1 MGGDGIAIALVILL
15 LLLYVLPAL
24 FRRRTVLNEAPID
37 EKYAQELRIIQ
48 ARTHKITRTHTERG
62 TIFTTERNM
71 EPITRAKAAR
81 RPKTLDVRAV
91 ARKRA
96 QAKARIAKRYS
107 YHVRGMVAGTALVGL
122 SVLFWILV
130 AAVSLSSVVAGIST
144 AVGAVYLGALTM
156 MINVWQKYDAADR
169 ARIERYDA
177 ILAGAG
183 SGEFVARQ
191 DRAELADAEVARG
204 EAGSVR
210 DADDSSRD
218 AKRGDVARGE
228 AMLSGAAGKQA
239 KGMSVDHVVRVANKQ
254 AMRRGNAASKNND
267 ADGVASEAGVVADS
281 GAGVSAGASAGIVAG
296 AGLNVAK
303 VVAGKSGVGKSAAAR
318 ERAGSAV
325 ENAQNVAVS
334 GEARKQIS
342 GASTPGYTL
351 KPRIQKRKVKPFVA
365 PESAVAAVPYRPATL
380 GERLG
385 DGAVEA
391 AHEAPQMT
399 GNEEL
404 RQDLLG
410 SGAALDNLLDRRR
423 A

>member
-37 EKYAQELRIIQ
+37 EKYAQELRIIE
-48 ARTHKITRTHTERG
+48 ARTHKTTRTHTERG

-169 ARIERYDA
+169 AKVAHYDA

-204 EAGSVR
+204 DAG
-210 DADDSSRD
+210 
-218 AKRGDVARGE
+218 KHGDVARGE

-281 GAGVSAGASAGIVAG
+281 GS
-296 AGLNVAK
+296 NVAK
-303 VVAGKSGVGKSAAAR
+303 AGAGKSGVGKSAAAR
-318 ERAGSAV
+318 ERAGSVV
-325 ENAQNVAVS
+325 ENTQNVEVG
-334 GEARKQIS
+334 GEVRKQVS

-410 SGAALDNLLDRRR
+410 SGATLDKLLDRRR